1 MNNNKQYH
9 SFIHKETIV
18 KTLYYNESIIQRSG
32 LTAVVCD
39 SAYACATDK
48 CQVPTSHESRS
59 HICVLPASLRL
70 QSETGVY
77 SLGIELDDLALHASL
92 ETCLMF

>member
-32 LTAVVCD
+32 LTAVVCN
-39 SAYACATDK
+39 SAYACATAK
-48 CQVPTSHESRS
+48 YQLLTSHDLTAVFCLR
-59 HICVLPASLRL
+59 HCVCKVKQAS
-70 QSETGVY
+70 T
-77 SLGIELDDLALHASL
+77 AL
-92 ETCLMF
+92 E